1 MNYAIIKKNDIAN
14 GPGIRVSLFV
24 SGCRHHCKNCF
35 NYEAW
40 DFSFGQPFTEAVM
53 DEILEALAPAYVAGL
68 SFLGGEPFEPENQ
81 EGLLVLARRFKERFP
96 EKNLWCYTGFSFE
109 RDLLTGSVGDPA
121 VAQDLLSLIDVL
133 VDGPFVL
140 EKKDLALRFRGSSNQ
155 RLIDIPA
162 TLASGRIV
170 LWDDGYQR
178 GGHYD
183 AKGTR

>member
-1 MNYAIIKKNDIAN
+1 MVPASC
-14 GPGIRVSLFV
+14 VSLFV

-121 VAQDLLSLIDVL
+121 VAGICSLSSTCWWTGNTWKRSTTLLSCSVAPPI
-133 VDGPFVL
+133 
-140 EKKDLALRFRGSSNQ
+140 RISSTSPP
-155 RLIDIPA
+155 L
-162 TLASGRIV
+162 
-170 LWDDGYQR
+170 
-178 GGHYD
+178 
-183 AKGTR
+183 

>member
-1 MNYAIIKKNDIAN
+1 MNYAVIKKNDIAN

-121 VAQDLLSLIDVL
+121 VARDLLSHRRAGGREIRGRGARRFSPVPWLRQSEYHRPPRLSEIRTH
-133 VDGPFVL
+133 GTSAGR
-140 EKKDLALRFRGSSNQ
+140 LAAENG
-155 RLIDIPA
+155 
-162 TLASGRIV
+162 
-170 LWDDGYQR
+170 
-178 GGHYD
+178 
-183 AKGTR
+183 